1 MCGVLNDHVR
11 VDWASVEANP
21 VDTESA
27 VPMAHDHYRSTPYRP
42 AGSLR
47 TYRIVS
53 WCVGDRWYAEV
64 HDQTPGGWMS
74 LARYGPAPDRD
85 AVERLARLEVMRTGN
100 R

>member
-1 MCGVLNDHVR
+1 
-11 VDWASVEANP
+11 
-21 VDTESA
+21 
-27 VPMAHDHYRSTPYRP
+27 MADDHYRSTPYQP

-64 HDQTPGGWMS
+64 HDHTTGGWMS

-85 AVERLARLEVMRTGN
+85 AAERLARREAMRTGN